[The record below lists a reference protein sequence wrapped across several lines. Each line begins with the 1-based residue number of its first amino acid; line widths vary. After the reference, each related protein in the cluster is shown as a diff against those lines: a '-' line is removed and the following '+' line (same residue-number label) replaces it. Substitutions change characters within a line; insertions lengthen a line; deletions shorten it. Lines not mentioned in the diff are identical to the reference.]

1 MCQNRFLSPL
11 GFQLNL
17 KHLGLIYN
25 VSNDYFFCNVKRYI
39 DFVSCHGKY
48 INTFFPK
55 SIDDFSEITF
65 DEIKKIIDKETEFKK
80 KAKLFVQNYD
90 AKKIKVEDAAVLLG
104 VAPSNDTN
112 TTQSFYPFLMDFDCE
127 CINKDNS
134 FQLLKEKEKI
144 LVMLVGHLVDDMRDG
159 FIAKNQ
165 LGKSIWLQGYARKLY
180 RGENAYYP
188 ETRASLFR
196 KGNWFNSFISLLKQ
210 KTFID
215 VLKQL
220 EYIKQWNNYC
230 DVDYKAIAQH
240 YLFDTSYLDVSSD
253 LSVSLFFACCSYDY
267 DKKEWRPLNNSDFE
281 KVDSR
286 NDVFA
291 HGGDSRF
298 GILYC
303 CHSSI
308 IKILSTIDPYF
319 PLIDPVGYFP
329 FLRSEY
335 QSAYTIQTYP
345 DFDLKK
351 FPIFQKLKFRLTEEI
366 CNWIFEKMDKGK
378 KIFPNEFSKEF
389 MDFVDKVRATKQ
401 FSTRIFE
408 NTYDECYKNEN
419 SISKESL
426 RECLSKNG
434 YQIIDGYEILSEKE
448 LKFMDSVLCE
458 RYIPKYIEKSKQSSF
473 RGTFEIQSS

>member
-1 MCQNRFLSPL
+1 MCRNSSLSSL

-25 VSNDYFFCNVKRYI
+25 VSNNYFFCNVSRYI
-39 DFVSCHGKY
+39 AAISCNCNF
-48 INTFFPK
+48 INYFCSN
-55 SIDDFSEITF
+55 SIDNFKEITF
-65 DEIKKIIDKETEFKK
+65 DVIKDTINKELEYKNN
-80 KAKLFVQNYD
+80 AKLFVQNYD

-104 VAPSNDTN
+104 VAPSKDTN
-112 TTQSFYPFLMDFDCE
+112 TTQSFYPFLMDFDCG
-127 CINKDNS
+127 CINKANS
-134 FQLLKEKEKI
+134 FQLLKEKENI

-165 LGKSIWLQGYARKLY
+165 LGKSIWLQGYARKLF

-240 YLFDTSYLDVSSD
+240 YLFDTSYLDVTSD
-253 LSVSLFFACCSYDY
+253 FSVSLFFACCSYDY

-281 KVDSR
+281 KADSR
-286 NDVFA
+286 KDVFA
-291 HGGDSRF
+291 NGGDSRF

-303 CHSSI
+303 CPSSI
-308 IKILSTIDPYF
+308 IKILSAIDPHF

-335 QSAYTIQTYP
+335 QSAYTIQTNP

-351 FPIFQKLKFRLTEEI
+351 FSIFQKVKFRLTEEI

-389 MDFVDKVRATKQ
+389 MDFVDKVRATNQ

-408 NTYDECYKNEN
+408 NTYDECDKNGN
-419 SISKESL
+419 SITKESL

-458 RYIPKYIEKSKQSSF
+458 RYIPKYMEKSKQSSY
-473 RGTFEIQSS
+473 RGTLELKSS